1 MNLSEKISD
10 LRKKQGWSQEDLA
23 DKLGVSRQS
32 VSKWEGGLAMPE
44 LDKVVQMSKLFGVS
58 CDYLLVDSA
67 NDKSVANSEESRNE
81 EPQTAFAS
89 DVSAEQEGAQTETEQ
104 LVSVPSKGEKIVM
117 LISSLIWTL
126 GITGY
131 FVWSVFF
138 DGWDKSWVTFIVL
151 AMLQAASV
159 CVSKLA
165 FKRKTVGKNQYEAER
180 KELERRH
187 KDKIGAIFA
196 VYWLVVVVGY
206 SLWSLFANAWAYSWI
221 VFPSA
226 AMFCWTIASI
236 LQLVGWQVADSDK
249 ID

>member
-67 NDKSVANSEESRNE
+67 NDKAVANAEEIRNE
-81 EPQTAFAS
+81 EHQTAFAS
-89 DVSAEQEGAQTETEQ
+89 QVSEKEISQTVSEQ

-117 LISSLIWTL
+117 LFSSLVWTL

-151 AMLQAASV
+151 AMLQAVSV

-165 FKRKTVGKNQYEAER
+165 FKRKTVSRNQYEVER

-187 KDKIGAIFA
+187 KDKIDAIFA
-196 VYWLVVVVGY
+196 VYWLIVIVGY
-206 SLWSLFANAWAYSWI
+206 YLWSLFANAWWYSWI